1 MKRGFHRSSCL
12 QVDEL
17 TGFRRFVLAQDKAVK
32 LYPMLNLPGLSE
44 IDNLRCR
51 SS

>member
-1 MKRGFHRSSCL
+1 
-12 QVDEL
+12 
-17 TGFRRFVLAQDKAVK
+17 
-32 LYPMLNLPGLSE
+32 MLNLPGLSE